1 MPSDLSSRDTC
12 INCDQPIPQEKQR
25 RHARYC
31 CRACSQEYNLRKY
44 HATAPRWGLPTPVIA
59 AMSELVCATDLMR
72 LGWDVYRAVAWTASC
87 DIVAIKGNTVLR
99 VEVRTAAVLKD
110 DKLTSAKNGRY
121 DVLARV
127 WYDEVE
133 YAPPLEELEVR
144 QIA

>member
-1 MPSDLSSRDTC
+1 
-12 INCDQPIPQEKQR
+12 
-25 RHARYC
+25 
-31 CRACSQEYNLRKY
+31 
-44 HATAPRWGLPTPVIA
+44 
-59 AMSELVCATDLMR
+59 MSELVCATDLMR
-72 LGWDVYRAVAWTASC
+72 LEWDVYRAVAWTASC

-133 YAPPLEELEVR
+133 YTPPLEELEVR